1 MQLFFFQVHC
11 IFLEFLALL
20 KMEPCFLHQRCCVLY
35 AAGRAVCQRATEER
49 RAERCKKVQSG
60 ILAPELIRARWYP
73 SLNLAACKQQRQC
86 GRAAEV
92 KEREMGIGADRP
104 WFWAISQC
112 RGLTP
117 VSSQGPHSH
126 SLTPGH
132 PPPTCFWWDGEGKK
146 AELVGWDK
154 NSLITKVKYNT
165 NNNNNEKE

>member
-1 MQLFFFQVHC
+1 MREPPCIEEALRMRSIEMQRDELCAKGQ
-11 IFLEFLALL
+11 
-20 KMEPCFLHQRCCVLY
+20 QRR
-35 AAGRAVCQRATEER
+35 GERSAVR
-49 RAERCKKVQSG
+49 
-60 ILAPELIRARWYP
+60 RWYP